1 MPAHMDITGPDLTG
15 NNYFAIIGQSVNGFQ
30 PARQTLAARNP

>member
-15 NNYFAIIGQSVNGFQ
+15 NNYFAIIGQPVARFQ
-30 PARQTLAARNP
+30 SLI